1 MQSYPPSI
9 LVDAGPLIALY
20 RQRDTHHRRALE
32 FAGACSS
39 DLFTTWP
46 VLTEAAHFLNERGRL
61 ALLQGVE
68 RGAYAVIELG
78 LADVPRMGQILA
90 KYPGADLADA
100 SLIIAAERL
109 GVTDLATLDR
119 TDFSIY
125 RTRTGRA
132 FVNHF

>member
-20 RQRDTHHRRALE
+20 RQRDTHHHRALE
-32 FAGACSS
+32 FAAACTS

-61 ALLQGVE
+61 ALLAGLE
-68 RGAYAVIELG
+68 RGAYTVIELG
-78 LADVPRMGQILA
+78 LADVPRMSQILA

-100 SLIIAAERL
+100 SLVIAAERP

>member
-1 MQSYPPSI
+1 MQNYPPSI

-20 RQRDTHHRRALE
+20 RQRDTHHSRALA
-32 FAGACSS
+32 FAGTCRSS
-39 DLFTTWP
+39 LFTTWP

-61 ALLQGVE
+61 ALLEGLE
-68 RGAYAVIELG
+68 RSAYNIIELG
-78 LADVPRMGQILA
+78 LADVPRMRQILA

-100 SLIIAAERL
+100 SLVIAAERL
-109 GVTDLATLDR
+109 NVTDLATLDR

-132 FVNHF
+132 FINHF